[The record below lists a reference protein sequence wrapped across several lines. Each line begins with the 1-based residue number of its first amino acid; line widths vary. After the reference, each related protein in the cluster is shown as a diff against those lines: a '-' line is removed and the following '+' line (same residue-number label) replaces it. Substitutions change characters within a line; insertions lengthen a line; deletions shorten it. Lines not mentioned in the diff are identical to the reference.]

1 MEQPEKILTLEDSLK
16 WAMTNNQN
24 LLSLLEK
31 KYVSEQRIAEADSYF
46 YPKLYLTGAYT
57 RLDVSTPTTL
67 PPELGGSSLA
77 VGVSN
82 HYAARASVNQYLFAG
97 GALVNQHLISV
108 SELDQVKQEYE
119 ETRRQV
125 ILGVASKFY
134 DVIYQQQLLDIYR
147 EALQQLKGFTD
158 LAAQKS
164 LAREYEKGLLAIEQV
179 NLGAQISTTEEQL
192 SLAQTAF
199 NKAVGFELN
208 SKVKLV
214 GDFRTANDGIEQK
227 DLNTYVAQ
235 ALDAAPGLRRMQLE
249 EDKIQY
255 KISQAFSGRYPTVQI
270 GADYEFSGPNLYL
283 EGRNWTATVA
293 VQYPLFNG
301 WLSWARVRQMRG
313 ESRLNNLQMV
323 QLQDDLTL
331 MVEQSYAHY
340 YRTGKNLDILLKNKD
355 LAQKTLDGV
364 GVSYK
369 NNQASCGD
377 MLLVLQKY
385 VDTRILYLRN
395 SYEYTLSEI
404 ELKVNTGLDPVK

>member
-31 KYVSEQRIAEADSYF
+31 KYVSEQKIAEADSYF
-46 YPKLYLTGAYT
+46 YPKLYLSGAYT

-97 GALVNQHLISV
+97 GSLVNQHLITV

-119 ETRRQV
+119 ESRRQV
-125 ILGVASKFY
+125 VLAVAGKFY
-134 DVIYQQQLLDIYR
+134 DVLYQQQLLDIYKD
-147 EALQQLKGFTD
+147 ALQQLKSFTD
-158 LAAQKS
+158 QTTPRTMK
-164 LAREYEKGLLAIEQV
+164 EYEKGLMTIEQV
-179 NLGAQISTTEEQL
+179 DLAAQVTATEEQL
-192 SLAQTAF
+192 NLALTAF
-199 NKAVGFELN
+199 NKAVGFELS

-214 GDFRTANDGIEQK
+214 GDFKTASDSIEEK
-227 DLNTYVAQ
+227 DLNTYIAQ
-235 ALDAAPGLRRMQLE
+235 ALDSAPGLRRLQLE
-249 EDKIQY
+249 EDKIQHQ
-255 KISQAFSGRYPTVQI
+255 IDQAFSGRYPTVQI
-270 GADYEFSGPNLYL
+270 GADYEFSGPDLQV

-313 ESRLNNLQMV
+313 ESRINSLQMV
-323 QLQDDLTL
+323 QMHDDLTL
-331 MVEQSYAHY
+331 IVEQSYSHY
-340 YRTGKNLDILLKNKD
+340 VRTGQNLDTLARNKD

-364 GVSYK
+364 GVSFK
-369 NNQASCGD
+369 NNQASCSD
-377 MLLVLQKY
+377 VLLVLQKY
-385 VDTRILYLRN
+385 LDTRILYLRD

-404 ELKVNTGLDPVK
+404 ELKVTTGLDPVK